1 LTGLHLNRLL
11 AVTSTDAGDL
21 AVNVGAGLD
30 ELHHAEEVLKAGAEL
45 VGGVDLQ
52 LLPKDGEAAKLAS
65 LEHTAFPAL
74 AADDE
79 ADLEG

>member
-1 LTGLHLNRLL
+1 LAGLHLDRLL
-11 AVTSTDAGDL
+11 AGAATDAGDL
-21 AVNVGAGLD
+21 AVDVGAGLD
-30 ELHHAEEVLKAGAEL
+30 KLHHPQEVLEAGAEL
-45 VGGVDLQ
+45 VGGVDLEPFTQ
-52 LLPKDGEAAKLAS
+52 DGEAAELAS